1 MPFIQRYSPKPLAKV
16 IDIAARRHLH
26 QVPGAPRHN
35 NHNVYVTG
43 AGVRSQ
49 QRCGFKYEGYL
60 FQTEFMFKIVD
71 IRSTFIEVLVCHNQL
86 VQFDIGFDVT
96 DQQFA

>member
-1 MPFIQRYSPKPLAKV
+1 MPFFKLFSKPLAKV
-16 IDIAARRHLH
+16 IDVAARRHLH

-49 QRCGFKYEGYL
+49 QRCSFKYEGL
-60 FQTEFMFKIVD
+60 DLKV
-71 IRSTFIEVLVCHNQL
+71 
-86 VQFDIGFDVT
+86 VQYPLSSLTALSYGCDYQI
-96 DQQFA
+96 